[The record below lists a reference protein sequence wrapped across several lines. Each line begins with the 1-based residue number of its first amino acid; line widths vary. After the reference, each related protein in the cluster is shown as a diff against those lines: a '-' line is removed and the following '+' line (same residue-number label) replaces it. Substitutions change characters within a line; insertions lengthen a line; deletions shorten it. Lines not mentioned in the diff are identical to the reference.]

1 VGEGG
6 GEGPATIH
14 SAFPPHV
21 HAHAHAHAPARKE
34 CRCSVVKPATVCCVL
49 GAQVIHR
56 PKGFVHKQR
65 RVRSWL
71 QDVRRTYSRAHTG
84 PGKQCVKTFLL
95 SNADYEHVDS
105 LMSYAYVRA
114 HGTRPQN
121 MQRLGKGGRD
131 G

>member
-1 VGEGG
+1 M
-6 GEGPATIH
+6 
-14 SAFPPHV
+14 
-21 HAHAHAHAPARKE
+21 
-34 CRCSVVKPATVCCVL
+34 
-49 GAQVIHR
+49 IHR

-105 LMSYAYVRA
+105 LMSYAYVTMGPRLPCLPA
-114 HGTRPQN
+114 SHTKGSFHDLRQN
-121 MQRLGKGGRD
+121 EKGREREVGRLR
-131 G
+131 